1 MNNWFAVDKTGL
13 QKIQNEK
20 NKFFIIKE
28 LVSNSFDEKITKC
41 EVTIKKSSKHPN
53 YIEIDVY
60 DDSKEGFKDLN
71 DSYTLFANSY
81 KKGNFEQ
88 RGRFNI
94 GEKFALSM
102 FKSASITS
110 TKGRV
115 IFKDNGTRS
124 KTNTK
129 IPVGT
134 LFSGLIKMNQT
145 EMLELINQSKN
156 IIPPKDVK
164 FIMSHND
171 IDRPNVFKSFVEE
184 LPSITEDENGN
195 LVRTKRKTN
204 IELFKT
210 ENHFIYE
217 LGIPVVETDI
227 GFSINVNQKIPL
239 NKDRDNVSPS
249 YLYKLKTYVLNH
261 TAQELDDEEA
271 KASWVSEA
279 LEEADTEAVVAIVE
293 SRHPEGV
300 TFDPNDHE
308 ANKKAFADGRDVVT
322 GGTFNSK
329 TWNNIR
335 NARDEFPE
343 FMKPSGSFGKYAS
356 PNMGGNVPAPLLD
369 KSKITKEMKQVIS
382 LAKRLHMKLFKQELN
397 VEIFDCKGLGG
408 NSFLATYCKG
418 THGSDLS
425 FYYRTLGKNWFDL
438 KINKLEIMRLIIHE
452 FGHWYSSDHLSRE
465 YYKGL
470 CWIGAKLYCNK

>member
-1 MNNWFAVDKTGL
+1 MMNNWFAVDKRGL

-41 EVTIKKSSKHPN
+41 EVTIRKSSKHPN
-53 YIEIDVY
+53 YIEINVY

-115 IFKDNGTRS
+115 IFKEDGSRS
-124 KTNTK
+124 KTGTK

-134 LFSGLIKMNQT
+134 IFSGLIKMNQT
-145 EMLELINQSKN
+145 EMLELINQSQN
-156 IIPPKDVK
+156 IIPPKDVR

-171 IDRPNVFKSFVEE
+171 INRPNVFKSFVEE

-195 LVRTKRKTN
+195 LVRTKRQTN

-210 ENHFIYE
+210 ENNFIYE

-249 YLYKLKTYVLNH
+249 YLKKLKTYVLNH
-261 TAQELDDEEA
+261 TAQDLDEEEA
-271 KASWVSEA
+271 KSSWVSEA
-279 LEEADTEAVVAIVE
+279 LEEADSQAVKTVIDSRYGEDAVV
-293 SRHPEGV
+293 
-300 TFDPNDHE
+300 FDMNDPE
-308 ANKKAFADGRDVVT
+308 ANKKAFADDRNVIT
-322 GGTFNSK
+322 GGTFNK
-329 TWNNIR
+329 NVWDNIKSTR
-335 NARDEFPE
+335 SEFKE
-343 FMKPSGSFGKYAS
+343 FAQPSGQITEFAS
-356 PNMGGNVPAPLLD
+356 PKFRGGAEELP
-369 KSKITKEMKQVIS
+369 KKEWSEGMKKVS
-382 LAKRLHMKLFKQELN
+382 RFAERLHLKLFDTPLTVVIHN
-397 VEIFDCKGLGG
+397 GSGA
-408 NSFLATYCKG
+408 SATYTYGNNGC
-418 THGSDLS
+418 DLHF
-425 FYYRTLGKNWFDL
+425 FYKVLGKNWFDL
-438 KINKLEIMRLIIHE
+438 ENNKLRIVELIIHE
-452 FGHWYSSDHLSRE
+452 FGHYYSGDHLSE
-465 YYKGL
+465 KYYDGL
-470 CWIGAKLYCNK
+470 CKIGSKLYCNKL

>member
-20 NKFFIIKE
+20 DKFFIVKE
-28 LVSNSFDEKITKC
+28 LVSNSFDEKISRC
-41 EVTIKKSSKHPN
+41 EVDIKQSLKHPSL
-53 YIEIDVY
+53 IQIDVY
-60 DDSKEGFKDLN
+60 DDSKEGFKDLK

-110 TKGRV
+110 TKGRI
-115 IFKDNGTRS
+115 IFKQDGWRTKSATKTGLGTQ
-124 KTNTK
+124 
-129 IPVGT
+129 
-134 LFSGLIKMNQT
+134 FSGLIRMSHEERASLLHQAK
-145 EMLELINQSKN
+145 S

-164 FIMSHND
+164 FIVGAD
-171 IDRPNVFKSFVEE
+171 EIVRPTVFKSFVEE
-184 LPSITEDENGN
+184 LPSITEDANGN
-195 LVRTKRKTN
+195 LVRTKRKTS
-204 IELFKT
+204 IELFRS

-261 TAQELDDEEA
+261 TAQDLDEEET

-279 LEEADTEAVVAIVE
+279 LEEADSQAVKTVIDSRYGEDAVV
-293 SRHPEGV
+293 
-300 TFDPNDHE
+300 FDMNDPE
-308 ANKKAFADGRDVVT
+308 ANKKAFADDRNVIT

-329 TWNNIR
+329 VWDNIKSTR
-335 NARDEFPE
+335 NEFKE
-343 FMKPSGSFGKYAS
+343 FALPSGKLDLFAS
-356 PNMGGNVPAPLLD
+356 AKFRGGAEEIPKKQWSEGMKKV
-369 KSKITKEMKQVIS
+369 SKFAE
-382 LAKRLHMKLFKQELN
+382 RLHLKLFDTPLTVVIHN
-397 VEIFDCKGLGG
+397 G
-408 NSFLATYCKG
+408 NGASATYTKG
-418 THGSDLS
+418 YNGCDLHF
-425 FYYRTLGKNWFDL
+425 FYKVLGKNWFDL
-438 KINKLEIMRLIIHE
+438 ENNKLRIVELIIHE
-452 FGHWYSSDHLSRE
+452 FGHYYSGDHLSE
-465 YYKGL
+465 KYYDGL
-470 CWIGAKLYCNK
+470 CLIGSKLYCQK